1 MKRTKNLVLM
11 SLFAA
16 LIVVGAFI
24 RVPMPL
30 IPFTLQTFFVMMA
43 GTLLGAKY
51 GAGSV
56 LVYVLIGL
64 CGVPVFTGGGGFSYV
79 FQPTF
84 GYLIGFIF
92 AAFFIGLIVNKN
104 RQPSW
109 KRLLA
114 GNFVGLVIWYAFGIF
129 YYWMIA
135 RYYLKDPVAV
145 SSLLVPFIFL
155 PLPGDLIK
163 MTLAILL
170 GKRLLPVL
178 NKLN

>member
-1 MKRTKNLVLM
+1 MRRTKNLVFM

-16 LIVVGAFI
+16 LIAVGAFI
-24 RVPMPL
+24 KVPMPL

-43 GTLLGAKY
+43 GNLLGAKY
-51 GAGSV
+51 AAGSV

-64 CGVPVFTGGGGFSYV
+64 CGVPVFTGGGGFTYV

-84 GYLIGFIF
+84 GYLIGFVF
-92 AAFFIGLIVNKN
+92 SAFVIGYIVNKSS
-104 RQPSW
+104 QPSW

-114 GNFVGLVIWYAFGIF
+114 GDLAGLVIWYAFGIV

-135 RYYLKDPVAV
+135 KYYLNDPVAMR
-145 SSLLVPFIFL
+145 SLLVPFILL

-163 MTLAILL
+163 MTLAIVL
-170 GKRLLPVL
+170 GKRLLPMMQ
-178 NKLN
+178 

>member
-1 MKRTKNLVLM
+1 MKKTKNLVLM

-16 LIVVGAFI
+16 LIAVGAFI

-51 GAGSV
+51 AAGSA

-64 CGVPVFTGGGGFSYV
+64 CGVPVFTGGGGFMYV

-92 AAFFIGLIVNKN
+92 AAFVIGMIVNKDQ
-104 RQPSW
+104 RSSW

-114 GNFVGLVIWYAFGIF
+114 GNFAGLIIWYAFGII

-135 RYYLKDPVAV
+135 KYYLGDPVAMG
-145 SSLLVPFIFL
+145 SLLVPFILL

-170 GKRLLPVL
+170 GKRLLPIL
-178 NKLN
+178 RA

>member
-1 MKRTKNLVLM
+1 MKHTKNLVFM

-16 LIVVGAFI
+16 LIAVGAFI

-43 GTLLGAKY
+43 GNLLGAKY
-51 GAGSV
+51 AAGSA

-64 CGVPVFTGGGGFSYV
+64 CGVPVFTGGGGFTYI

-92 AAFFIGLIVNKN
+92 AAFFIGMIVHKK
-104 RQPSW
+104 RQSSW

-114 GNFVGLVIWYAFGIF
+114 GDLVGLIIW
-129 YYWMIA
+129 
-135 RYYLKDPVAV
+135 
-145 SSLLVPFIFL
+145 
-155 PLPGDLIK
+155 
-163 MTLAILL
+163 
-170 GKRLLPVL
+170 
-178 NKLN
+178 

>member
-1 MKRTKNLVLM
+1 M

-16 LIVVGAFI
+16 LIAVGAFI
-24 RVPMPL
+24 KVPMPL

-64 CGVPVFTGGGGFSYV
+64 CGVPVFTGGGGFTYI

-92 AAFFIGLIVNKN
+92 SAFSIGYIVNKDPH
-104 RQPSW
+104 PSW

-114 GNFVGLVIWYAFGIF
+114 GDLVGLIIWYVFGII

-135 RYYLKDPVAV
+135 KYYLGNPVAMG
-145 SSLLVPFIFL
+145 SLLVPFILL

-170 GKRLLPVL
+170 GRRLLPVIRR
-178 NKLN
+178 

>member
-1 MKRTKNLVLM
+1 MKHTKNLVFM

-16 LIVVGAFI
+16 LIAVGAFI

-43 GTLLGAKY
+43 GNLLGAKY
-51 GAGSV
+51 AAGGT

-64 CGVPVFTGGGGFSYV
+64 CGVPVFTGGGGFTYI

-92 AAFFIGLIVNKN
+92 AALFIGMIVHKKE
-104 RQPSW
+104 QPSW

-114 GNFVGLVIWYAFGIF
+114 GDLVGVVVWYVFGII

-135 RYYLKDPVAV
+135 KYYLGDPVAMK
-145 SSLLVPFIFL
+145 SLLVPFILL

-170 GKRLLPVL
+170 GKRLLPIIS
-178 NKLN
+178 K

>member
-1 MKRTKNLVLM
+1 MKNTKALVFM

-16 LIVVGAFI
+16 LIAVGAFI
-24 RVPMPL
+24 KVPMPL

-51 GAGSV
+51 GALSV
-56 LVYVLIGL
+56 LVYILIGL
-64 CGVPVFTGGGGFSYV
+64 CGVPVFTGGGGFTYV

-92 AAFFIGLIVNKN
+92 AAFFIGLITNKGQ
-104 RQPSW
+104 RPSW

-114 GNFVGLVIWYAFGIF
+114 GNFVGLIIWYVFGIV

-135 RYYLKDPVAV
+135 RYYLGDPVAMR
-145 SSLLVPFIFL
+145 SLMVPFILL

-170 GKRLLPVL
+170 SKRLYPMLH
-178 NKLN
+178 

>member
-1 MKRTKNLVLM
+1 MKKTKNLVLM

-16 LIVVGAFI
+16 LIAVGAFI
-24 RVPMPL
+24 KVPMPL

-56 LVYVLIGL
+56 LVYILIGL
-64 CGVPVFTGGGGFSYV
+64 CGVPVFTGGGGLTYV

-92 AAFFIGLIVNKN
+92 AAFFIGYIVHKDQ
-104 RQPSW
+104 RPSW

-114 GNFVGLVIWYAFGIF
+114 GDLVGLIIWYAFGIV
-129 YYWMIA
+129 YYWIIA
-135 RYYLKDPVAV
+135 KYYLGNPVAM
-145 SSLLVPFIFL
+145 SSLLVPFILL

-178 NKLN
+178 R